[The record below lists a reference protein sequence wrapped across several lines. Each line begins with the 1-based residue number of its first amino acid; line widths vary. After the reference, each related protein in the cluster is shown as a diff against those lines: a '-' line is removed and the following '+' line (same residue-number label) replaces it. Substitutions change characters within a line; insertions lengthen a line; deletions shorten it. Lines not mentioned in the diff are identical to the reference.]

1 MSENPLGYEKISKLL
16 RGFAIPSITAT
27 LVSSLYNIVD
37 QVFIGQGVGYLGNAA
52 TNVSYPLSTICLAIS
67 LLLGIGSA
75 SRFSIYLGKNDPERA
90 ARLVG
95 NGIVLMAGAGVLYL
109 LLGEIFLVPLLR
121 VFGATGEIMP
131 FAREYSGTVLLGMP
145 FLILTNGISNLIRAD
160 GSPRYSM
167 LCMVA
172 GAIVNT
178 ILDPV
183 FIFVLDWGVFGAAL
197 ATILGQLLSF
207 ALALRYL
214 WHFRTVELTRACFH
228 LELRDNLR
236 TLYMGVS
243 SCINQ
248 IAITLVQ
255 IVLNN
260 SLTYYGA
267 LSIYGKEIPL
277 AACGIVMKTNAI
289 LLSIIVGISQGVQPI
304 IGYNFG
310 AGKYDRVRQAYLL
323 AIRWNFIVSAV
334 GFCLFQF
341 FPADII
347 SLFGDGEPLYF
358 EFAILFMRTF
368 LFMVLVNGVQ
378 LLSSNFF
385 TAIGKALKGLLLSL
399 TRQVFFLIPLIFLL
413 PLHFGIFGV
422 LLAGP
427 IADFIA
433 FVVSIIFVFREFKV
447 LTSQQREA
455 NSAAKP
461 LP

>member
-1 MSENPLGYEKISKLL
+1 MSENPLAYEDISKLL
-16 RGFAIPSITAT
+16 KGFAIPSITAT

-37 QVFIGQGVGYLGNAA
+37 QIFIGQGVGYLGNAA

-75 SRFSIYLGKNDPERA
+75 ARFSLYLGKGEPDKA
-90 ARLVG
+90 ARLAG
-95 NGIVLMAGAGVLYL
+95 NGVLLMAGAGVLYL
-109 LLGEIFLVPLLR
+109 VIGEAFLTPLLR
-121 VFGATGEIMP
+121 VFGATEEVPPYAQQYAGI
-131 FAREYSGTVLLGMP
+131 VLLGMP

-167 LCMVA
+167 LCMLA

-183 FIFVLDWGVFGAAL
+183 FIFGMKWGVFGAAL
-197 ATILGQLLSF
+197 ATILGEFLSF
-207 ALALRYL
+207 FMAMRYL
-214 WHFRTVELTRACFH
+214 WHFKTIRITRQCFV
-228 LELRDNLR
+228 LDLRDSLR
-236 TLYMGVS
+236 TFYMGIS

-248 IAITLVQ
+248 VAITLVQ

-267 LSIYGKEIPL
+267 ASIYGTDIPL

-289 LLSIIVGISQGVQPI
+289 LLSIIVGISQGVQPS
-304 IGYNFG
+304 IGFNYG
-310 AGKYDRVRQAYLL
+310 AKKYDRVRRAYLL
-323 AIRWNFIVSAV
+323 AIQWNFAVSAV
-334 GFCLFQF
+334 GFVLFQF
-341 FPADII
+341 LPGPII
-347 SLFGDGEPLYF
+347 SIFGSGDELYF
-358 EFAILFMRTF
+358 EFSILFMRTF

-399 TRQVFFLIPLIFLL
+399 TRQVFFLIPLILIL
-413 PLHFGIFGV
+413 PLKLGIFGV

-433 FVVSIIFVFREFKV
+433 FVVSVVLVRREFKNLKTQTV
-447 LTSQQREA
+447 
-455 NSAAKP
+455 
-461 LP
+461 

>member
-248 IAITLVQ
+248 IAITLAQ

>member
-1 MSENPLGYEKISKLL
+1 MSENPLAYEDISKLL
-16 RGFAIPSITAT
+16 RGFAISSITAT

-37 QVFIGQGVGYLGNAA
+37 QIFIGQGVGYLGNAA

-75 SRFSIYLGKNDPERA
+75 ARFSLYLGKGEPDKA
-90 ARLVG
+90 ARLAG
-95 NGIVLMAGAGVLYL
+95 NGVLLMAGAGVLYL
-109 LLGEIFLVPLLR
+109 VIGEAFLTPLLR
-121 VFGATGEIMP
+121 VFGATEEVLPYAQQYAGI
-131 FAREYSGTVLLGMP
+131 VLLGMP

-167 LCMVA
+167 LCMLA

-183 FIFVLDWGVFGAAL
+183 FIFGMKWGVFGAAL
-197 ATILGQLLSF
+197 ATILGQFLSF
-207 ALALRYL
+207 FMAMRYL
-214 WHFRTVELTRACFH
+214 WHFKTIRITRQCFV
-228 LELRDNLR
+228 LDLRDSLR
-236 TLYMGVS
+236 TFYMGIS

-248 IAITLVQ
+248 VAITLVQ

-267 LSIYGKEIPL
+267 ASIYGTDIPL

-304 IGYNFG
+304 IGFNYG
-310 AGKYDRVRQAYLL
+310 AKKYDRVRRAYLL
-323 AIRWNFIVSAV
+323 AIQWNFAVSAV
-334 GFCLFQF
+334 GFVLFQF
-341 FPADII
+341 LPGPII
-347 SLFGDGEPLYF
+347 SIFGSGDELYF
-358 EFAILFMRTF
+358 EFSILFMRTF

-399 TRQVFFLIPLIFLL
+399 TRQVFFLIPLILIL
-413 PLHFGIFGV
+413 PLKLGIFGV

-433 FVVSIIFVFREFKV
+433 FVVSVVLVRREFKNLKTQTV
-447 LTSQQREA
+447 
-455 NSAAKP
+455 
-461 LP
+461 